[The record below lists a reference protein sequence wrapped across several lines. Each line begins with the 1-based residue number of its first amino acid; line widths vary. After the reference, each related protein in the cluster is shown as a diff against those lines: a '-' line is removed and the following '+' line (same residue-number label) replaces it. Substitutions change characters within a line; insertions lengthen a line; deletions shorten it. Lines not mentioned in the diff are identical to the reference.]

1 MSRRKGLLLPEG
13 DFGSDVGG
21 IKPIFFD
28 VGTDE
33 TKMKGA
39 LVYCRTY
46 MGDNATTLL
55 YDQIPR
61 LMREKV
67 KRQVKDMGRPW
78 DCFDAHEFFGSE
90 ADRVVAVINGCYMM
104 EMITRARIR
113 LAVILATND
122 VNSNIRKHFQEAAS
136 LGLVDIVQL
145 SEVGKVEDDKSLF
158 GGKKTMTKMG

>member
-1 MSRRKGLLLPEG
+1 
-13 DFGSDVGG
+13 
-21 IKPIFFD
+21 
-28 VGTDE
+28 
-33 TKMKGA
+33 
-39 LVYCRTY
+39 
-46 MGDNATTLL
+46 MGHNATTILY

-61 LMREKV
+61 FIREIV
-67 KRQVKDMGRPW
+67 KTQGKDMGGPW
-78 DCFDAHEFFGSE
+78 DCYGADKFFGSE
-90 ADRVVAVINGCYMM
+90 ADRVVAVIDGFYMM